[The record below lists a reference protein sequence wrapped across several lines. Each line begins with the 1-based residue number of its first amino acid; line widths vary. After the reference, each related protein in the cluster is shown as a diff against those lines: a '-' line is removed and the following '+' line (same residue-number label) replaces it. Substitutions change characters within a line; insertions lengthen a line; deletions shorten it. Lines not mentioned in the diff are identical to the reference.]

1 MGRFVV
7 FAAVYGSTAM
17 ALDGLRVLSS
27 ARREEVAGAGLLR
40 RGDDGRISLQRASGS
55 TVLRA
60 ALVGLVIGFA
70 AGLGT
75 RLMWATALI
84 GAVIGSVVGY
94 RDRTTEDRQ
103 LGSLVGEM
111 VPQGGCAV
119 VALAD
124 RALAERLAFQFDL
137 AQATRMIPISGP
149 RLSELARRMASGNAE
164 VLRAL
169 DGPGQ

>member
-1 MGRFVV
+1 
-7 FAAVYGSTAM
+7 
-17 ALDGLRVLSS
+17 
-27 ARREEVAGAGLLR
+27 
-40 RGDDGRISLQRASGS
+40 
-55 TVLRA
+55 
-60 ALVGLVIGFA
+60 
-70 AGLGT
+70 
-75 RLMWATALI
+75 
-84 GAVIGSVVGY
+84 
-94 RDRTTEDRQ
+94 
-103 LGSLVGEM
+103 M